1 MAHAIWKG
9 SVAFGL
15 VNIPVNLY
23 PGEERA
29 SGLDFTLLDKKNM
42 SPVGYKKY
50 NKATGEEVPK
60 ERLVKGFEVE
70 DDRYVL
76 IEEADFKKAAA
87 EKTQRVDIRAFVDAG
102 EIEPAYF
109 SKPYYLEPAAK
120 AEKAYALLREAMA
133 RAGKA
138 ALATVVL
145 RDRENLALLI
155 PQGDMLLLEVLRYP
169 AELKDREE
177 LRLPSK
183 IKLSAA
189 ELKMAQRLIEDM
201 AGPFEPKEYRD
212 TYREALKSF
221 IEAKAKG
228 AVAAPVVDDKPRKAA
243 PPADIMKLLKASVAQ
258 AVPQGRRHPAD
269 FRKGAAKGKG
279 GRAGPGRYVH

>member
-15 VNIPVNLY
+15 VNIPVNVY
-23 PGEERA
+23 SGEERA
-29 SGLDFTLLDKKNM
+29 EGLDFTLLDKKNM

-70 DDRYVL
+70 DERYVL

-87 EKTQRVDIRAFVDAG
+87 EKTQRIDIRAFVDAG
-102 EIEPAYF
+102 EIDPSYF
-109 SKPYYLEPAAK
+109 AKPYYLEPAAK
-120 AEKAYALLREAMA
+120 ADKAYALLREAME

-145 RDRENLALLI
+145 RDRESLALVI
-155 PQGDMLLLEVLRYP
+155 PRGSMLLMELLRYP
-169 AELKDREE
+169 AELKDTEE
-177 LRLPSK
+177 LRLPEK
-183 IKLSAA
+183 VKLTES

-201 AGPFEPKEYRD
+201 AGPFEPKEYHD
-212 TYREALKSF
+212 TYREALKDF
-221 IEAKAKG
+221 IRAKAKG
-228 AVAAPVVDDKPRKAA
+228 AVTAPALEDKPSKAA
-243 PPADIMKLLKASVAQ
+243 APADIMKLLKASVAQ
-258 AVPQGRRHPAD
+258 SS
-269 FRKGAAKGKG
+269 KGKPGKG